1 MATGIMIVGAPGVGK
16 TTLGEF
22 TAKELGYTFLD
33 IDEYIWHKDTD
44 IPFSQMYS
52 KAEKISRLMDA
63 VSKCEHFV
71 MAGSMDSFHEHFD
84 PFFKL
89 VVHLCADAEIREA
102 RVREREF
109 ARYGKRILQGGDM
122 HDKHERFLSE
132 IRGYDLGIGG
142 CTLQQHE
149 LWLKSL
155 PCKVIRL
162 DGADALHTNME
173 RIIEAY
179 TGACDIQDEPER

>member
-1 MATGIMIVGAPGVGK
+1 MAAGIMITGAPGAGK
-16 TTLGEF
+16 TTLGEL
-22 TAKELGYTFLD
+22 TAKELGYIFLD
-33 IDEYIWHKDTD
+33 IDEYMWRKDTE
-44 IPFSQMYS
+44 IPFSEMYPRD
-52 KAEKISRLMDA
+52 EKISRLMDA

-89 VVHLCADAEIREA
+89 VVHLKADTVVRKA

-109 ARYGKRILQGGDM
+109 KRYGSRILEGGDM
-122 HDKHERFLSE
+122 HDKHESFLSDLS
-132 IRGYDLGIGG
+132 GYDLGRGG

-149 LWLKSL
+149 LWMKSL
-155 PCKVIRL
+155 RCKVIKL
-162 DGADALHTNME
+162 DGADDLHENVK

-179 TGACDIQDEPER
+179 RRLRD

>member
-1 MATGIMIVGAPGVGK
+1 MATGIMITGAPGAGK
-16 TTLGEF
+16 TTLGELL
-22 TAKELGYTFLD
+22 AKELGYAFLD
-33 IDEYIWHKDTD
+33 IDEYIWRKDTE

-52 KAEKISRLMDA
+52 KNEKISRLMGA
-63 VSKCEHFV
+63 VSACDHFV

-89 VVHLCADAEIREA
+89 VVHLQTDTNIREM
-102 RVREREF
+102 RVRQREF
-109 ARYGKRILQGGDM
+109 ERFGNRILEDGDM
-122 HDKHERFLSE
+122 YDKHERFINELA
-132 IRGYDLGIGG
+132 GYDIGMGG

-155 PCKVIRL
+155 LCKVIQLNGSDDL
-162 DGADALHTNME
+162 DSNVK

-179 TGACDIQDEPER
+179 RV

>member
-1 MATGIMIVGAPGVGK
+1 MASGIMIAGAPGAGK
-16 TTLGEF
+16 TTLGAL
-22 TAKELGYTFLD
+22 TAKELGYAFLD
-33 IDEYIWHKDTD
+33 IDEYLWRKDTE
-44 IPFSQMYS
+44 IPFSEMYS

-63 VSKCEHFV
+63 VLKCEHFV

-89 VVHLCADAEIREA
+89 VVHLQADTKLRKA

-109 ARYGKRILQGGDM
+109 GRFGNRILEGGDM
-122 HDKHERFLSE
+122 HEKHERFISDLS
-132 IRGYDLGIGG
+132 GYDIGIGG

-155 PCKVIRL
+155 RCKVIKL
-162 DGADALHTNME
+162 DGADDLHENVKRIME
-173 RIIEAY
+173 VY
-179 TGACDIQDEPER
+179 HTL